1 MIYTP
6 EGNEVAILQQ
16 FKEAVVDLNQ
26 ADVVLL
32 RFLRARDYDLEN
44 AEKMLRNAVKWREE
58 IGIDN
63 YLQWEFPPYYQSCVR
78 NLKFVCWLFVGKW
91 PVKQLLENGE
101 TEQMLRY
108 MYTIMEKSVITT
120 KECGT
125 PGYLIL
131 DMDGL
136 TYAQS
141 THIAS
146 LKFAYNSFQKMEQCF
161 PEIIKALYII
171 NAPWI
176 FTFAFNFVKG
186 VFAKRRWKK

>member
-78 NLKFVCWLFVGKW
+78 NLKFGEDFEGAPSNLLAIRRKMACKTATRKW
-91 PVKQLLENGE
+91 RN
-101 TEQMLRY
+101 
-108 MYTIMEKSVITT
+108 
-120 KECGT
+120 
-125 PGYLIL
+125 
-131 DMDGL
+131 
-136 TYAQS
+136 
-141 THIAS
+141 
-146 LKFAYNSFQKMEQCF
+146 
-161 PEIIKALYII
+161 
-171 NAPWI
+171 
-176 FTFAFNFVKG
+176 
-186 VFAKRRWKK
+186 